1 MDINGW
7 WKISINYILFISL
20 WLLYILKEKEFY
32 KMEFIVKI
40 HDLKEN
46 VLNFIGVIKLFF
58 ITDGK
63 YNISL

>member
-7 WKISINYILFISL
+7 WKISIHYILFISL

-46 VLNFIGVIKLFF
+46 VLNFIGVIKLFV

>member
-1 MDINGW
+1 
-7 WKISINYILFISL
+7 
-20 WLLYILKEKEFY
+20 
-32 KMEFIVKI
+32 MEFIVKI

-46 VLNFIGVIKLFF
+46 VLNFIGVIKLFV

>member
-20 WLLYILKEKEFY
+20 WLLYILKEKEFH

-46 VLNFIGVIKLFF
+46 VLNFIGVIKLFV